1 MACLIFV
8 LTPACLLIPG
18 ILTCYKKQ
26 ETKIKVLV
34 LVLLGGTSESVCRI
48 VCMSGVVILRK
59 YLLSKLGPVDL
70 SLTGPDPPGQSGAIS
85 ICHVKKH
92 GTSIKEI

>member
-1 MACLIFV
+1 
-8 LTPACLLIPG
+8 
-18 ILTCYKKQ
+18 
-26 ETKIKVLV
+26 
-34 LVLLGGTSESVCRI
+34 
-48 VCMSGVVILRK
+48 MSGVVILRK